1 MKLNVKRTIWIT
13 LFLMVLN
20 ITATVILGCGIYS
33 FWCIS
38 RESETIGVVIDIIL
52 GAMCTL
58 FGLGIFGGLGIAT
71 SIMFED

>member
-20 ITATVILGCGIYS
+20 IIATVVLGCGVYS

-38 RESETIGVVIDIIL
+38 RESETIGVVIDIIFGIL
-52 GAMCTL
+52 CTL
-58 FGLGIFGGLGIAT
+58 FSLVMFGGLGVAT
-71 SIMFED
+71 SAMLED